1 MSTSDQNGVARW
13 SIPSAA
19 TVLNVAWLAI
29 VLGLLFGSMTL
40 TLTYY
45 AVSAPASSAALLLL
59 AINEIIHPVGCSL
72 VLMSAEA
79 LGQRASALNPNQCN
93 Y

>member
-1 MSTSDQNGVARW
+1 MSTSD
-13 SIPSAA
+13 
-19 TVLNVAWLAI
+19 LAYI
-29 VLGLLFGSMTL
+29 IAGLGIGFLFGSMTL

-45 AVSAPASSAALLLL
+45 AASAPASSAALLSL